1 MAAFGARYMKFA
13 PFAGEEPAAAL
24 PAYGESVQLGGLNKA
39 DLTVNL
45 ASGEIHGDD
54 VLDERVEEFVSG
66 TLAVEV
72 TDLAPQT
79 ESVVY
84 GSKMGED
91 GELVDKTS
99 DETPYGGLGYIKTL
113 IRKGKKIYRAIYL
126 PKVKAALGNDN
137 AATKSNSIT
146 LATHPLA
153 FTVFEPN
160 NGEWRYRKEFT
171 GDDGEAQ
178 AKAYIDEKLGVTE
191 AAQANVED
199 DGQTTE

>member
-1 MAAFGARYMKFA
+1 MAAFGARYMMFA
-13 PFAGEEPAAAL
+13 PFKGEEPKAAL
-24 PAYGESVQLGGLNKA
+24 PTYGEAVQLGALNKA

-45 ASGEIHGDD
+45 ASGEIYGDD

-66 TLAVEV
+66 TLTVEI
-72 TDLAPQT
+72 TDLDPDT

-84 GSKMGED
+84 GSKLDEE

-99 DETPYGGLGYIKTL
+99 DQTPYGGLGYIKTL
-113 IRKGKKIYRAIYL
+113 IRKGKKVYRAIYL

-137 AATKSNSIT
+137 ATTKSNSIT

-160 NGEWRYRKEFT
+160 TGEWRYRKEFE
-171 GDDGEAQ
+171 GDDGEVQ
-178 AKAYIDEKLGVTE
+178 AKAYIDGKLGVAE
-191 AAQANVED
+191 ATQANDE
-199 DGQTTE
+199 GEPTE